1 MALLEL
7 EGVGRSFGGVRA
19 VNDITTGVEEG
30 GLFGL
35 IGPNGAGK
43 TTLFNLITGLI
54 RPDSGTVSFRG
65 KPLTRRS
72 PEKIA
77 ALGISRTY
85 QTIRLF
91 EGMTVRQNVMVGG
104 HLGGRYSLLDAI
116 IGRRGFRDAER
127 DLSDHV
133 DSLLETVDLSARS
146 SDPAGTLSYGEQR
159 RLELARALAARPAL
173 LMLDEPA
180 AGMNGREAQDL
191 STLLRK
197 LVTETGLTILIIEHN
212 MSMIMKLCDRVIVM
226 NSGEKLAEGDPAA
239 VRNDRK
245 VIEAYLGGGHA
256 DA

>member
-19 VNDITTGVEEG
+19 VNDITTGVEDG

-43 TTLFNLITGLI
+43 TTLFNLVTGLI
-54 RPDSGTVSFRG
+54 RPDSGTVTFRG
-65 KPLTRRS
+65 APITRHS

-104 HLGGRYSLLDAI
+104 HLAGRYSLFDAI
-116 IGRRGFRDAER
+116 IGRRTFRKAER
-127 DLSDHV
+127 DLSEHV
-133 DSLLETVDLSARS
+133 DSLLETVDLSARRE
-146 SDPAGTLSYGEQR
+146 DPAGTLSYGEQR

-180 AGMNGREAQDL
+180 AGMNGREVQDL

-197 LVTETGLTILIIEHN
+197 LVNETGLTILIIEHN
-212 MSMIMKLCDRVIVM
+212 MSMVMNLCDRMIVM
-226 NSGEKLAEGDPAA
+226 NSGEKLADGEPAD
-239 VRNDRK
+239 VRNDAK
-245 VIEAYLGGGHA
+245 VIEAYLGGGH
-256 DA
+256 